1 MSEEVKQPLPEE
13 PVPEEAPVAPI
24 VKTVPPAILN
34 AKPAAP
40 TVAVPK
46 EKIIRIPFPERLLA
60 SDKDLLNNYNE
71 LKSEALSYGL
81 KSRVSNTG
89 DTFRLHTKTYLKI
102 TVAGKSLKIY
112 YALKPSDYATSPIP
126 VQDASGKNI
135 YKEIPVCFK
144 VKSPLSLRRAKQ
156 LIADV
161 CEHDNLEQG
170 KIVPHNW
177 AADLKDYKPTGAS
190 DGDDSGDADEAE

>member
-1 MSEEVKQPLPEE
+1 M
-13 PVPEEAPVAPI
+13 
-24 VKTVPPAILN
+24 VPPAIVN

-170 KIVPHNW
+170 KVVPNNW
-177 AADLKDYKPTGAS
+177 AAELKDYKPTGAADDD
-190 DGDDSGDADEAE
+190 DGGDEE

>member
-1 MSEEVKQPLPEE
+1 MNV
-13 PVPEEAPVAPI
+13 
-24 VKTVPPAILN
+24 
-34 AKPAAP
+34 
-40 TVAVPK
+40 
-46 EKIIRIPFPERLLA
+46 IINMRTQGIISYSLARDTPFF
-60 SDKDLLNNYNE
+60 S
-71 LKSEALSYGL
+71 ALSL
-81 KSRVSNTG
+81 
-89 DTFRLHTKTYLKI
+89 
-102 TVAGKSLKIY
+102 GKSLKIY

-170 KIVPHNW
+170 KVVPNNW
-177 AADLKDYKPTGAS
+177 AAELKDYKPTGAG
-190 DGDDSGDADEAE
+190 GDDDGGDDE